1 MKYYLYLDEMLE
13 NLTTEVNYFSLAGF
27 AVSEIERD
35 ILDAKFNKLKNKHNI
50 EGVLHWTDIRRFKN
64 LWSEK
69 SENDIKLFL
78 NDFNLFIKDANII
91 VFASLYDV
99 KLMQENIKSK
109 KWHNHRHVYCMK
121 KIFENFFIFL
131 NKENAELKDKD
142 VEGYVIVESSTID
155 EELKKLFHSIMIF
168 GTDFISQQGLTK
180 LIKNIKFISKS
191 ENNNLLQIADPMPSE
206 LQRFLKDNEKFSR
219 KLQRYSNEFQKI
231 RQSIYQKQFTG
242 YSNRGDLFGINVLE

>member
-13 NLTTEVNYFSLAGF
+13 NLTTGVDYFSLAGF

-35 ILDAKFNKLKNKHNI
+35 ILDARFNKLKNEHNI
-50 EGVLHWTDIRRFKN
+50 NGVLHWTDIRRFKK
-64 LWSEK
+64 LWSQKNE
-69 SENDIKLFL
+69 SEIKLFL
-78 NDFNLFIKDANII
+78 NDFNLFIEESNII
-91 VFASLYDV
+91 VFASMYDV

-109 KWHNHRHVYCMK
+109 KWHNHSHVYCLK

-131 NKENAELKDKD
+131 NKENAELNDKD
-142 VEGYVIVESSTID
+142 VEGYVIVESSTVD

-180 LIKNIKFISKS
+180 LIKNIEFISKA

-206 LQRFLKDNEKFSR
+206 LQRLLKDNEKFSR
-219 KLQRYSNEFQKI
+219 KLQPYSNEFQKI
-231 RQSIYQKQFTG
+231 RQSIHSKQFTG
-242 YSNRGDLFGINVLE
+242 YNNRGDLFGINVLE

>member
-1 MKYYLYLDEMLE
+1 VKYYLYLDEMLE
-13 NLTTEVNYFSLAGF
+13 NLTTGVNYFSLAGF

-50 EGVLHWTDIRRFKN
+50 NGILHWTDIRRFKK
-64 LWSEK
+64 LWSQKTEI
-69 SENDIKLFL
+69 EIKDFL
-78 NDFNLFIKDANII
+78 SDFNIFIQDANII
-91 VFASLYDV
+91 VFTSMYNV

-109 KWHNHRHVYCMK
+109 KWHNHSHVYCMK

-131 NKENAELKDKD
+131 NKENAELKEKD

-155 EELKKLFHSIMIF
+155 EELKKLFHSIMIL

-180 LIKNIKFISKS
+180 LIKNIEFISKS

-206 LQRFLKDNEKFSR
+206 LQRFLKANEKFSR
-219 KLQRYSNEFQKI
+219 KSESYANEFQKI
-231 RQSIYQKQFTG
+231 RQSIYEKQFRG

>member
-13 NLTTEVNYFSLAGF
+13 NLTTGVNYFSLAGF

-50 EGVLHWTDIRRFKN
+50 NGVLHWTDIRRFKK
-64 LWSEK
+64 LWSQKTEI
-69 SENDIKLFL
+69 EIKEFL
-78 NDFNLFIKDANII
+78 YDFNHFIQDANII
-91 VFASLYDV
+91 VFASIYDV
-99 KLMQENIKSK
+99 KLMQDNIKSK
-109 KWHNHRHVYCMK
+109 KWHNHSHIYCMK

-131 NKENAELKDKD
+131 NKENAILEDSD
-142 VEGYVIVESSTID
+142 VAGYVIVESSSID

-180 LIKNIKFISKS
+180 LIKNIDFVNKL

-206 LQRFLKDNEKFSR
+206 LERFLKDNENFSR
-219 KLQRYSNEFQKI
+219 KLEAYKIEFQAI
-231 RQSIYQKQFTG
+231 RQSIYEKRFKG
-242 YSNRGDLFGINVLE
+242 YSDRSDLFGIHVLE